1 MRSDS
6 QKVRFVY
13 GEKTEA
19 GVKTLAF
26 DTYSKEEADKHEEE
40 LKNAKVDYMRLDP

>member
-6 QKVRFVY
+6 KNVRFVY

-19 GVKTLAF
+19 GFKTLAF
-26 DTYSKEEADKHEEE
+26 DDYSKEEADKHEEE
-40 LKNAKVDYMRLDP
+40 LKKANVDYMRINP

>member
-1 MRSDS
+1 MSFDS
-6 QKVRFVY
+6 QKVRFIY

-19 GVKTLAF
+19 GFKTLAF

-40 LKNAKVDYMRLDP
+40 LKDAKVDYMRFDP

>member
-19 GVKTLAF
+19 GFKTLAF
-26 DTYSKEEADKHEEE
+26 DTYTKEEADKHEEE
-40 LKNAKVDYMRLDP
+40 LKEAQVDYMRLDP

>member
-13 GEKTEA
+13 GEKTET
-19 GVKTLAF
+19 GFRTLAF
-26 DTYSKEEADKHEEE
+26 DNYSKEEADKHEEE
-40 LKNAKVDYMRLDP
+40 LKKANVDYIRIDP

>member
-1 MRSDS
+1 MQSDS

-19 GVKTLAF
+19 GFKTLAF
-26 DTYSKEEADKHEEE
+26 DTYSEEEADKHEEE
-40 LKNAKVDYMRLDP
+40 LKDANVDYMRLDP